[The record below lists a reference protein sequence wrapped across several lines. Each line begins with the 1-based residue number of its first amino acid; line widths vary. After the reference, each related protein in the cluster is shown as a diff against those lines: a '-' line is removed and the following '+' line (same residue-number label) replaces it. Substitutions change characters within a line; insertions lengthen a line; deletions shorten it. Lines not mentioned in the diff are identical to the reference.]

1 MFLKELNII
10 NFKNIP
16 TRQFSFSEKIN
27 CFVGNNGVG
36 KTNILDSIHYL
47 SLCKSGWGLSDKMC
61 IRHGEAFFRVEG
73 EYMIGE
79 NRTERVIVSYN
90 GKTKSVKRNTKEYA
104 KISEHIG
111 LLPFVMVSPYDTG
124 IINEAGE
131 ERRRFLNS
139 FISQIDP
146 VHMGRLMRYNIL
158 LAQRN
163 KMLKDGVT
171 GEAKEV
177 LEIIDMQLSEVTASI
192 HARRAEIIDEL
203 APLVESYYHIL
214 SEEREEVMLKYSS
227 QLLKKP
233 MEELLVESEER
244 DRIMG
249 YTTVGIH
256 RDDIKMSIMDYPIRR
271 YGSQGQQK
279 SFLIAL
285 KLAQHDMLLKH
296 TGRKPI
302 LLLDDIFDKLDLDRV
317 AQLIGI
323 VSGEHFGQIFISDCN
338 KQRLQTIL
346 DKIDTKHKIF
356 DIA

>member
-16 TRQFSFSEKIN
+16 ARQFSFSEKIN

-36 KTNILDSIHYL
+36 KTNLLDAIHYL

-73 EYMIGE
+73 EYLVE
-79 NRTERVIVSYN
+79 ERTERVIVSYN

-146 VHMGRLMRYNIL
+146 VHMGRLMRYNTLI
-158 LAQRN
+158 AQRN
-163 KMLKDGVT
+163 KMLKEGIV
-171 GEAKEV
+171 GETKEV
-177 LEIIDMQLSEVTASI
+177 LEIIDMQLAEVAAAI
-192 HARRAEIIDEL
+192 YARRTEIIDEL
-203 APLVESYYHIL
+203 SPLVERYYHIL
-214 SEEREEVMLKYSS
+214 SEEREEVTLTYSS
-227 QLLKKP
+227 QLHKKP
-233 MEELLVESEER
+233 MEELLAESVER

-285 KLAQHDMLLKH
+285 KLAQHDMLFAH
-296 TGRKPI
+296 TGRKPV
-302 LLLDDIFDKLDLDRV
+302 LLLDDIFDKLDLERV

-346 DKIDTKHKIF
+346 DKIDTTHKIF
-356 DIA
+356 DIE

>member
-16 TRQFSFSEKIN
+16 SRQFSFTDKIN

-36 KTNILDSIHYL
+36 KTNMLDSIHYL
-47 SLCKSGWGLSDKMC
+47 SLCKSGWGLSDRMC
-61 IRHGEAFFRVEG
+61 IRHGEDFFRIEG
-73 EYMIGE
+73 AFEVAGD
-79 NRTERVIVSYN
+79 RTEKIIVTYN

-146 VHMGRLMRYNIL
+146 VHMGRLIRYNTL

-163 KMLKDGVT
+163 KMLKEGVE
-171 GEAKEV
+171 GESKEV
-177 LEIIDMQLSEVTASI
+177 MEIIDMQLSEVAAAIAS
-192 HARRAEIIDEL
+192 RRTEIIGEL
-203 APLVESYYHIL
+203 SPLVERYYRIL
-214 SEEREEVMLKYSS
+214 SDDREEVSLKYSS

-233 MEELLVESEER
+233 MEDLLTESAER

-249 YTTVGIH
+249 YTTAGIH
-256 RDDIKMSIMDYPIRR
+256 RDDIKMSIMNYPIRR

-285 KLAQHDMLLKH
+285 KLAQNDMLFAH
-296 TGRKPI
+296 TGRRPI
-302 LLLDDIFDKLDLDRV
+302 LLLDDIFDKLDLERV
-317 AQLIGI
+317 AQLISI

-356 DIA
+356 DIE